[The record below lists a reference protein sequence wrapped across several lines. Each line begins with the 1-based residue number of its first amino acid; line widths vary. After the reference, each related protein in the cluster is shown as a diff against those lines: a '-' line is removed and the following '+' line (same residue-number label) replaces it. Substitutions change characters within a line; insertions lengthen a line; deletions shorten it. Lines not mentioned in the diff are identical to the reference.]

1 MSMPAQI
8 VLDKEKI
15 LSQVQDLAHIAQ
27 KNNWVLD
34 YDSDIDELVFGKDY
48 MPRDSFLFNVNDE
61 LNLFLTPR
69 SEVTGVHIEYFKANF
84 LAHNKK
90 LTPVLPVIEKKVRP
104 GARYS
109 ANAKRALEVELAANT
124 FTSLFSKDALVTV
137 L

>member
-15 LSQVQDLAHIAQ
+15 LSQVQDLAQIAQ

-61 LNLFLTPR
+61 LNLF
-69 SEVTGVHIEYFKANF
+69 S
-84 LAHNKK
+84 
-90 LTPVLPVIEKKVRP
+90 VIAFVI
-104 GARYS
+104 
-109 ANAKRALEVELAANT
+109 
-124 FTSLFSKDALVTV
+124 
-137 L
+137 